1 MSFQEV
7 VYGDE
12 SLDELVGGQTSRQE
26 RHDLSAMTDL
36 PARRSYLQ
44 HLAPSQ
50 IQDKSVW
57 KCPDPNFNQNGNAMV
72 TDKDYFGADALIS
85 HQLLHLSAVRNCQM
99 VKMRDA

>member
-1 MSFQEV
+1 MLNTKDRYVEREPLLKATIRGANADVMSFQEV

-72 TDKDYFGADALIS
+72 TD
-85 HQLLHLSAVRNCQM
+85 
-99 VKMRDA
+99 